1 MLQNQFDSKETQNF
15 QQTTLV
21 NTPKKKRKKSPGFT
35 LIEVIAVM
43 AIIGVMAAALMP
55 SVESAMNKSKDTQ
68 LVSNLSLL
76 DSGAKIYT
84 IENGKAPTS
93 LQELVDKKYVPDKNY
108 DGITYS
114 AGTEGGSA
122 SFTGT
127 LSSGEKVS
135 STDLGL
141 RTPSGNS
148 L

>member
-1 MLQNQFDSKETQNF
+1 
-15 QQTTLV
+15 
-21 NTPKKKRKKSPGFT
+21 
-35 LIEVIAVM
+35 M

-108 DGITYS
+108 EGITYS

-127 LSSGEKVS
+127 LSSGKRSAV
-135 STDLGL
+135 
-141 RTPSGNS
+141 RTWACVPPSGNS